1 MMMTVEKLINF
12 VEPSAVGTNYRIVSN
27 IEHEFGKICDFSK
40 NSEFKNT
47 AVKISRWI
55 NENSEWVFVINI

>member
-12 VEPSAVGTNYRIVSN
+12 VEPSAVGDSYRIISKDINVL
-27 IEHEFGKICDFSK
+27 EKI
-40 NSEFKNT
+40 SEFDKSEYKN
-47 AVKISRWI
+47 AHVKKSRWV

>member
-1 MMMTVEKLINF
+1 MTVEKLINF

-27 IEHEFGKICDFSK
+27 TEHEFGKICDFSK
-40 NSEFKNT
+40 NSAFKNT
-47 AVKISRWI
+47 SVKKSRWV